1 MDKSKIMYKVKNRSA
16 SRVVYKDPEL
26 KVRREFQPGE
36 TKLISYEELEKLTYI
51 PGGRNLMANFL
62 QLEPQAVQEIGV
74 PTEPEYFM
82 SEEQVKDLLL
92 NGSVDAFL
100 DCLDFAPA
108 GVIDLVKQ
116 LAIVLPLT
124 DIQKRRALKDKIGF
138 DVDAAIKHM
147 EEEQAEMKQTA
158 ETQRTGRRVPIATS
172 EPVAT
177 TRRTTVSYVE
187 EPETAEEVETVE
199 KAPKKRGRP
208 PMNRDVKVVEE
219 AEINAE

>member
-1 MDKSKIMYKVKNRSA
+1 MDKSTVMYKVKNRSA

-62 QLEPQAVQEIGV
+62 QLEPQAVKEIGV

-92 NGSVDAFL
+92 NGPVDVFL

-116 LAIVLPLT
+116 LSIVLPLT
-124 DIQKRRALKDKIGF
+124 DIQKRRALKDKLGF
-138 DVDAAIKHM
+138 DVDAAIRHM

-158 ETQRTGRRVPIATS
+158 ETQRSGRRVPISSTS
-172 EPVAT
+172 ETSVP
-177 TRRTTVSYVE
+177 TRRTEISYVE
-187 EPETAEEVETVE
+187 EPKAEEEVVAEP
-199 KAPKKRGRP
+199 APKKRGRP
-208 PMNRDVKVVEE
+208 PLNKTAQVVAVGEE
-219 AEINAE
+219 AE

>member
-1 MDKSKIMYKVKNRSA
+1 MIDKNTFFNVTNRSG
-16 SRVVYKDPEL
+16 SVLTYNIPDERIT
-26 KVRREFQPGE
+26 RIFQPGE

-92 NGSVDAFL
+92 TGSVDAFL

-147 EEEQAEMKQTA
+147 EEEQAEMKQAT

-187 EPETAEEVETVE
+187 EPETVEEVETVE

-208 PMNRDVKVVEE
+208 PMNRAVKVVEE

>member
-1 MDKSKIMYKVKNRSA
+1 M
-16 SRVVYKDPEL
+16 
-26 KVRREFQPGE
+26 
-36 TKLISYEELEKLTYI
+36 T
-51 PGGRNLMANFL
+51 
-62 QLEPQAVQEIGV
+62 
-74 PTEPEYFM
+74 
-82 SEEQVKDLLL
+82 
-92 NGSVDAFL
+92 GSVDAFL

-187 EPETAEEVETVE
+187 EPETVEEVETVE

-208 PMNRDVKVVEE
+208 PMNRAVKVVEE